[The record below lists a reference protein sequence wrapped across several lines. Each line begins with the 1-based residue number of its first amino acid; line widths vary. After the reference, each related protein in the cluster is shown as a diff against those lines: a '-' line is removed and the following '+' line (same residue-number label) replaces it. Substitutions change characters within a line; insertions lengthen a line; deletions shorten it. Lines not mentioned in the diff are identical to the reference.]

1 MAVLQSQ
8 EQLPY
13 PPGDLGLPL
22 IGTPPRVLDIDYL
35 MEKYEK
41 YGSIFRIRTIG
52 NTNVVVLMGPEGN
65 RFILSTGMHHFSWKE
80 GWLPTFKELLGESLF
95 VQDGEEH
102 KQKRKLIMPAFH
114 RQALHNY
121 LSTMDEIAQRYM
133 QKWENLQNFR
143 WYEENKQLTFEIAS
157 TLLTGSEPGEM
168 TEHLSHL
175 FTTMTKGFITI
186 PLRASWTPYGKALK
200 ARDELLKHIRQ
211 AVEYRQKNPTNDA
224 LSLLV
229 QTRDEDGNSLTMD
242 ELQAQTFLML
252 FAGHETSA
260 SMLTTFCLMMK
271 KHPEVWQQAKAEQ
284 ARINI
289 QGQLEMEHIKEMT
302 YLEQILKEV
311 ERLYPPVPLGFRGV
325 VEPFEFNGYYVPK
338 GWKAIYPINVA
349 HRDETVYTDPEKFDP
364 DRFSPERNENKVPF
378 SLVGFGGGSRICV
391 GYAFAQLE
399 MKIITSY
406 LLRYYNWEIIPD
418 QNLEISYSPT
428 ASPKDGLQVRF
439 WRT

>member
-1 MAVLQSQ
+1 MAVLQAQ
-8 EQLPY
+8 QLPY
-13 PPGDLGLPL
+13 PPGDLGLPY
-22 IGTPPRVLDIDYL
+22 IGAAPRVLDTDYL
-35 MEKYEK
+35 MKQYAK

-52 NTNVVVLMGPEGN
+52 NTNVAVLMGAEGN

-80 GWLPTFKELLGESLF
+80 GWLPTFKKLLGESLF

-114 RQALHNY
+114 RQALHHY
-121 LSTMDEIAQRYM
+121 LGTMETITERTM
-133 QKWENLQNFR
+133 QKWENLGTFR

-157 TLLTGSEPGEM
+157 TLLTGSEPGAM
-168 TEHLSHL
+168 TEYLSSL

-200 ARDELLKHIRQ
+200 ARDILLKHIRQ
-211 AVEYRQKNPTNDA
+211 AVEYRQENPTNDA
-224 LSLLV
+224 LSLMV
-229 QTRDEDGNSLTMD
+229 QTRDEDGNSMTMD
-242 ELQAQTFLML
+242 ELQAQTLLML

-260 SMLTTFCLMMK
+260 SMLTTFCLLMK
-271 KHPEVWQQAKAEQ
+271 QHPEIYAQAKMEQ
-284 ARINI
+284 EAIGI
-289 QGQLEMEHIKEMT
+289 KGQLEMGHIKDMT

-325 VEPFEFNGYYVPK
+325 VKPFEFNGYYVPK

-349 HRDETVYTDPEKFDP
+349 HRDDSIYTNPMQFDP

-399 MKIITSY
+399 MKVIASY
-406 LLRYYNWEIIPD
+406 LLRFFDWEILPN
-418 QNLEISYSPT
+418 QNLDIRYTPT
-428 ASPKDGLQVRF
+428 ATPKDGLQVRF
-439 WRT
+439 WRK